1 MFSLIMCVAL
11 FCGHFIKGITGFGSA
26 LISIPIMS
34 FVFAPSDAIVIALI
48 SDVCIGAYLSWVERR
63 VVVWRI
69 LPAMLVGAFIGQQIG
84 VIVQKSLD
92 EDTVRL
98 CMAILISFF
107 AVRLLLGA
115 GALKRRIRF
124 RTTAGGMAGLG
135 AGVMSGLVG
144 SSGPPVV
151 LFTTSYFDK
160 TKGRSILIAFFFLS
174 AISLVITLISRGMV
188 SQEAYTYG
196 GFGVLVSLIAASI
209 GSWISPKVP
218 QLFFTR
224 LVATLLLFCAASMV
238 TIVLLR

>member
-115 GALKRRIRF
+115 
-124 RTTAGGMAGLG
+124 
-135 AGVMSGLVG
+135 
-144 SSGPPVV
+144 
-151 LFTTSYFDK
+151 
-160 TKGRSILIAFFFLS
+160 
-174 AISLVITLISRGMV
+174 
-188 SQEAYTYG
+188 
-196 GFGVLVSLIAASI
+196 
-209 GSWISPKVP
+209 
-218 QLFFTR
+218 
-224 LVATLLLFCAASMV
+224 
-238 TIVLLR
+238 